1 MRFNII
7 NYSSN
12 ELVMEKEAEVHGMKH
27 WRDNFPKRIAANS
40 KVLIQINFSFF
51 FKGSG
56 KVEYNL
62 GDLKDALTI

>member
-1 MRFNII
+1 
-7 NYSSN
+7 
-12 ELVMEKEAEVHGMKH
+12 MEKEAEVHGMKH